1 MLNKLLC
8 IHRNTNLKSNPNNMY
23 SEDCNDAG
31 QKYTLHNLLHNVCV
45 LFIRYVIISS
55 NAKPINLETYRIYY
69 SYEKRG
75 KRKHIFR
82 VSLNAK
88 RKLKIILCKQS
99 ICLRKKEVYE
109 AIYKVRIFFDY

>member
-88 RKLKIILCKQS
+88 RKLKIIFMQ
-99 ICLRKKEVYE
+99 IMYFE
-109 AIYKVRIFFDY
+109 RIVNRLKLE